1 MGKTLVVKSDYMRHG
16 SEELGRQLIGS
27 FFRKLWGLEQKPD
40 KIIFYNSAVKLLAKG
55 SPVLE
60 ALDGLQEA
68 GVDLIACGT
77 CVTYFDLK
85 DKIVVGRVSG
95 MSEISSVL
103 LNESATLTV

>member
-1 MGKTLVVKSDYMRHG
+1 MAKTLVVNNEYMGHG

-27 FFRKLWGLEQKPD
+27 FFRKLWGLDTKPGR
-40 KIIFYNSAVKLLAKG
+40 IIFYNSAVKLLAKG

-85 DKIVVGRVSG
+85 DKIVVGRVSS
-95 MSEISSVL
+95 MNEISSAL
-103 LNESATLTV
+103 SNDSETITI